1 MFHVYTEKNHSEFTR
16 TLIGEYKDF
25 DKALELEKKAITNK
39 QEMSYI
45 IEESGG
51 HFDSYGN
58 LITEV
63 VEESE

>member
-25 DKALELEKKAITNK
+25 DKALELAKKAIANK
-39 QEMSYI
+39 PEMRYI

-51 HFDSYGN
+51 HFDRN

>member
-1 MFHVYTEKNHSEFTR
+1 MFHVYTEKNRSEFTR

-25 DKALELEKKAITNK
+25 DKALELAKKAIANK
-39 QEMSYI
+39 PEMRYI

>member
-25 DKALELEKKAITNK
+25 DKALELAKKAIANK
-39 QEMSYI
+39 PEMRYI

-51 HFDSYGN
+51 HFDNYAN